1 VESRLGRKERTE
13 RAIWLARV
21 GGKSPVK
28 MGKGRSHHM
37 GAHLKSNA
45 FLPSPPPEGVPPDTG
60 LIARNYRLATEVIF
74 FDLPGWVS

>member
-28 MGKGRSHHM
+28 MGKGGSHHM
-37 GAHLKSNA
+37 GCAPK
-45 FLPSPPPEGVPPDTG
+45 
-60 LIARNYRLATEVIF
+60 I
-74 FDLPGWVS
+74 